1 MPYLKAFQ
9 LALICQKWYPSY
21 MEKVTISK
29 AEYEQLL
36 KLNETVKSLQ
46 TYVLELENTVNFLKE
61 HLNVGKA
68 HRFGSSSEKY
78 VNPKQMSFD
87 LLFNEAEVLADPSLS
102 EPDLASITT
111 VKEHTRN
118 KKNSLKVSLPE
129 NIPVIEC
136 HHSEIRDGSSCP
148 HCQHELV
155 KFGTREHDHLVLAP
169 AKAVLV
175 KDITDVYKCEHC
187 EKEGEKAVIKEANY
201 PPSVISGSL
210 ASAEAIAQIANE
222 KFVQGTP
229 LYRQEKYWE
238 RFGVNLTRQTMSNW
252 LIYAV
257 EHHLEPIYDNLCGEL
272 LKHEVLHS
280 DETVLQVLHE
290 EGKSPQS
297 KSYMWLYRTSGDSE
311 NAIAIYQYERDRKQI
326 RPQTFLEP
334 FQGYLHCDG
343 YTAYHGLPD
352 SITCVGCWAHMRRK
366 LVDAKKALGKKTPA
380 NNLIDEMFNYV
391 EQLFMYEKSL
401 KDTPPDE
408 RYEKRLLYEKPIAE
422 TFFKRMQEIDVSEK
436 SYLGKARQYAINQ
449 KKYLMNY
456 FLDGRL
462 ELTNSRAE
470 RSIKPFVISRK
481 NFLFANTPRGAKV
494 SAIYF
499 SLVETCKENGID
511 PYAYLVFALNK
522 SAYLQKYDEPEKAA
536 DLTPD
541 YFKKYNNSN

>member
-1 MPYLKAFQ
+1 MLLYSLKRYN
-9 LALICQKWYPSY
+9 LD

-29 AEYEQLL
+29 EEYEQLL

-46 TYVLELENTVNFLKE
+46 TYVLELESTVNFLKE
-61 HLNVGKA
+61 HLNVSKA
-68 HRFGSSSEKY
+68 HRFGSSSEKN
-78 VNPKQMSFD
+78 VNLKQMSFD
-87 LLFNEAEVLADPSLS
+87 LLFNESEVLADSSLP
-102 EPDLASITT
+102 EPNLATITT
-111 VKEHTRN
+111 VKEHQRS

-129 NIPVIEC
+129 SIPVIEF
-136 HHSEIRDGSSCP
+136 HHSEILEGSTCP

-155 KFGTREHDHLVLAP
+155 KFGTKEHDHLVLAP
-169 AKAVLV
+169 ARAVLV
-175 KDITDVYKCEHC
+175 KDITDIYKCEHC
-187 EKEGEKAVIKEANY
+187 ENTGEKAVIKEADY
-201 PPSVISGSL
+201 PPSVIPGSL

-229 LYRQEKYWE
+229 LYRQEKYWG

-252 LIYAV
+252 LLYAV
-257 EHHLEPIYDNLCGEL
+257 SHHLEPIYNNLCQQI
-272 LKHEVLHS
+272 LKHEVLHT

-311 NAIAIYQYERDRKQI
+311 NAIVIYQYERDRKQI

-343 YTAYHGLPD
+343 YTAYHNLPA
-352 SITCVGCWAHMRRK
+352 SITYIGCWAHMKRR
-366 LVDAKKALGKKTPA
+366 LVDAKKALSKNAPV
-380 NNLIDEMFNYV
+380 NNLIEEMLNYV

-401 KDTPPDE
+401 KDKPPDE

-422 TFFKRMQEIDVSEK
+422 TFFKRMAEIDVSEK
-436 SYLGKARQYAINQ
+436 SYFGKARHYALGQ
-449 KKYLMNY
+449 KKYLMNF
-456 FLDGRL
+456 FLDSRL
-462 ELTNSRAE
+462 ELSNNRAE

-481 NFLFANTPRGAKV
+481 NFLFANTPKGASG

-511 PYAYLVFALNK
+511 PYAYLVFALK
-522 SAYLQKYDEPEKAA
+522 QSAYLQTKGKPEKIA

-541 YFKKYNNSN
+541 YFKKHNNSN